1 MVIDGLSLPE
11 IARRLSVSVE
21 EATAH
26 IVEATHWT
34 ASWLRWTDAVDGE
47 VCSVVREARNR
58 AAGLTELER
67 ETLRRMMDLRLKR
80 SSPSARS
87 MAMKELQ
94 GSVDS
99 ATEKIGRWEYLQREL
114 GMAEDGKTPEDIVSW
129 FADAARYGDES
140 SDLSQQVPSVEQVV
154 ADLEEVRRRETELRA
169 ELNGAQ

>member
-1 MVIDGLSLPE
+1 
-11 IARRLSVSVE
+11 
-21 EATAH
+21 
-26 IVEATHWT
+26 
-34 ASWLRWTDAVDGE
+34 
-47 VCSVVREARNR
+47 
-58 AAGLTELER
+58 
-67 ETLRRMMDLRLKR
+67 
-80 SSPSARS
+80 
-87 MAMKELQ
+87 MKELQ